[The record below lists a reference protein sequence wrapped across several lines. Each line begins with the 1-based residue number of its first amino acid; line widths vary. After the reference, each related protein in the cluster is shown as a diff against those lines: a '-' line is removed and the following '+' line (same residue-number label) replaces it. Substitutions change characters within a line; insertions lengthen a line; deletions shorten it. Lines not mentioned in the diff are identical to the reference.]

1 MSSVAGLRGADC
13 LLFVSPDGAG
23 RPARKFLPVP
33 LHELRWR
40 EWKHL
45 DVRHLHVYPLDL
57 QAKFARW
64 GAPVERSELKQ
75 RILQLFW

>member
-1 MSSVAGLRGADC
+1 
-13 LLFVSPDGAG
+13 
-23 RPARKFLPVP
+23 VP